1 MTTPKTK
8 KTAAMKPAAA
18 EFSAPIAEVHLVP
31 IELIDCEAQIRTMF
45 NLEDISELAKDI
57 EERGLMQPVLLN
69 PDGNGRFVMIAGE
82 RRLRAV
88 KLNGQTAIPAL
99 ITKADKNSAVLMQLA
114 ENVQREDLSLTD
126 ECAAIEKLYAAL
138 GSMKAV
144 SEKVKKSISWCSKR
158 SRLCEKLHWMAR
170 RVFEDGVSEDI
181 EVLKGL
187 SNALYLNWNK
197 GNELETKI
205 RKGEIGRKEVR
216 EAVKALKAEEVKKID
231 AKKTGEV
238 SHAKVKKAT
247 PALPPVW
254 DLERA
259 IGDIEEALQ
268 DPESEKSG
276 IETLWSFTQ
285 EQQQEVIT
293 RLNNCAAAGSDKD
306 GLQTIRNPIFN
317 SYWETKISSLETMA
331 MIVGYSG
338 KNFDA
343 AALIDLLQLKQE
355 KD

>member
-1 MTTPKTK
+1 
-8 KTAAMKPAAA
+8 
-18 EFSAPIAEVHLVP
+18 
-31 IELIDCEAQIRTMF
+31 
-45 NLEDISELAKDI
+45 
-57 EERGLMQPVLLN
+57 
-69 PDGNGRFVMIAGE
+69 
-82 RRLRAV
+82 
-88 KLNGQTAIPAL
+88 
-99 ITKADKNSAVLMQLA
+99 
-114 ENVQREDLSLTD
+114 
-126 ECAAIEKLYAAL
+126 
-138 GSMKAV
+138 
-144 SEKVKKSISWCSKR
+144 
-158 SRLCEKLHWMAR
+158 MAR